1 MSLLTKLLALT
12 ASAVRAQTVQ
22 QCKLDDDGYYHLGE
36 FLNSYIDLPHI
47 VTILKDC
54 NRIVQQANIKIESF
68 IIQ

>member
-22 QCKLDDDGYYHLGE
+22 QCKYDEDDGRYHLGE
-36 FLNSYIDLPHI
+36 FSDSYIGLPHI

-54 NRIVQQANIKIESF
+54 IRIVQQDHI
-68 IIQ
+68 

>member
-22 QCKLDDDGYYHLGE
+22 QCKYDENDGRYHLGE
-36 FLNSYIDLPHI
+36 FLNYYINLPHI

-54 NRIVQQANIKIESF
+54 IRIVQQAHI
-68 IIQ
+68 